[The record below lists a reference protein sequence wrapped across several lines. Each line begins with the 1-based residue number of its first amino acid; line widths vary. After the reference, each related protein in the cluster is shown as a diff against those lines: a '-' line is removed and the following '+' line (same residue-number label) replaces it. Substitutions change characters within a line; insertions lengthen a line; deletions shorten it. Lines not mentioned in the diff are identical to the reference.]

1 MREDFKKLF
10 NHLETVEP
18 PKDLSIRLMLRYQQE
33 QKTKILMRKLHLSLF
48 SLVTVA
54 SAVFLV
60 PTIKAFLASVS
71 ESGFLYFFSL
81 LFSDFKI
88 MVANWQVFGL
98 SLLESLPVLNLAI
111 LLFVIFIF
119 LGSLKFLSKDLK
131 IIFRSNKLTFN

>member
-10 NHLETVEP
+10 TYLETVEP
-18 PKDLSIRLMLRYQQE
+18 PKDLLPRLMFRYQQE
-33 QKTKILMRKLHLSLF
+33 QRKKIFVRKLHLSLF

-88 MVANWQVFGL
+88 MAVNWQVFGL
-98 SLLESLPVLNLAI
+98 SLLESFPVLNLAI
-111 LLFVIFIF
+111 LLFVVFIF
-119 LGSLKFLSKDLK
+119 LGSLKFLSKDIK
-131 IIFRSNKLTFN
+131 IILKSHKLALN